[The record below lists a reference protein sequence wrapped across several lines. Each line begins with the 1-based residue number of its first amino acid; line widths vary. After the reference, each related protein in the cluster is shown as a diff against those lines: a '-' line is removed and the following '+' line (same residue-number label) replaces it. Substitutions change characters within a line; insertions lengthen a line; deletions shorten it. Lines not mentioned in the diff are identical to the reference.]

1 MPTKKKAVTTY
12 LTEKEFSAVQASAS
26 RAGLSLS
33 RFLALTSQGQPVKS
47 LEHQRERMELRR
59 MKGEMGSIGGLLK
72 QALAQSGDKSHT
84 YPILRTL
91 DNCLRAI
98 QNLIARL

>member
-1 MPTKKKAVTTY
+1 MPTKKLILRTY
-12 LTEKEFSAVQASAS
+12 LTPEEFGEIRASAD

-72 QALAQSGDKSHT
+72 QALAQSGDKSHI
-84 YPILRTL
+84 YPVLRTL

>member
-12 LTEKEFSAVQASAS
+12 LTEEEFNAVQGSAN

-72 QALAQSGDKSHT
+72 QALAHSGDKAHI
-84 YPILRTL
+84 YPVLRTL

-98 QNLIARL
+98 QNLIAKL